1 MSAALQKLEVG
12 SLSLSPKFSPETL
25 EYTSTTTGASA
36 KVTATAAK
44 AGAKIE
50 IKNGATEVTNGGSAT
65 WATGANVLTI
75 KVTYGTTVRT
85 YKVTVT
91 KS

>member
-1 MSAALQKLEVG
+1 M
-12 SLSLSPKFSPETL
+12 

-44 AGAKIE
+44 KGAKIE
-50 IKNGATEVTNGGSAT
+50 IKTGNAAVTNGGTAT
-65 WATGANVLTI
+65 WASGANVLTI

>member
-1 MSAALQKLEVG
+1 M
-12 SLSLSPKFSPETL
+12 
-25 EYTSTTTGASA
+25 
-36 KVTATAAK
+36 TATAAK
-44 AGAKIE
+44 TGAKIE
-50 IKNGATEVTNGGSAT
+50 IKNGSTAVTNGGSAT

>member
-1 MSAALQKLEVG
+1 M
-12 SLSLSPKFSPETL
+12 
-25 EYTSTTTGASA
+25 
-36 KVTATAAK
+36 TATAAK

-50 IKNGATEVTNGGSAT
+50 IKNGATAVTNGGSAT

-91 KS
+91 KGGEAGAGVIRARSHIPRKEGAEWTGQRCWRWSKAG

>member
-1 MSAALQKLEVG
+1 M
-12 SLSLSPKFSPETL
+12 

-36 KVTATAAK
+36 NVTATAAK
-44 AGAKIE
+44 KGAKIE
-50 IKNGATEVTNGGSAT
+50 IYNGNAAVTNGGTAT
-65 WATGANVLTI
+65 WASGANVLTI